1 MIQDI
6 APHRYDNA
14 YHPRP
19 PKAGDR
25 IFFYQDTVTLLNG
38 ATGLPFLWEE
48 AEALADLSQ
57 LPLTYLFAIDDVAF
71 HWCHVVPQA
80 ILEAAVPAKNG
91 GFRDMEPGW
100 LADRKSVV

>member
-25 IFFYQDTVTLLNG
+25 VFFYQDTITLLNG

-80 ILEAAVPAKNG
+80 VLEAAVPAKN
-91 GFRDMEPGW
+91 
-100 LADRKSVV
+100 A

>member
-38 ATGLPFLWEE
+38 TTGLPFLWEE

-57 LPLTYLFAIDDVAF
+57 LPLLICLPLT
-71 HWCHVVPQA
+71 
-80 ILEAAVPAKNG
+80 
-91 GFRDMEPGW
+91 M
-100 LADRKSVV
+100 